1 MNNIISLFI
10 YFRAF
15 LTFALLGPILLI
27 VVFLYPPL
35 LYRLIVP
42 FCKVMIFMFG
52 CTIKTKGKFPENE
65 CFVIMA
71 NHASFL
77 DVFAI
82 PTVFKGRFSAVAA
95 AFNFKIPLYSIFL
108 KKLKVVPINRLNKEQ
123 AIAGINLAE
132 KVLKE
137 GYHIVIL
144 PEGTRTRTGAL
155 GKFKKGGFHLAKNA
169 NVRILPVFTN
179 GLYKIKP
186 KNRWTINPGMIEINI
201 GDPLETNNKNIEEL
215 LKETEELFLSFK
227 N

>member
-10 YFRAF
+10 YFRAL
-15 LTFALLGPILLI
+15 LTFVLFGPILLI
-27 VVFLYPPL
+27 VVFLFPRF
-35 LYRLIVP
+35 LYRLIGP
-42 FCKVMIFMFG
+42 FCKLMIFMFG

-82 PTVFKGRFSAVAA
+82 PTVFKGKFSAVAA
-95 AFNFKIPLYSIFL
+95 SFNFKIPLYSLFL
-108 KKLKVVPINRLNKEQ
+108 KKLKVIPIKRLNKEQ
-123 AIAGINLAE
+123 AIAGINMAE

-144 PEGTRTRTGAL
+144 PEGTRTLTGTI

-169 NVRILPVFTN
+169 KARILPVFTN
-179 GLYKIKP
+179 GLYDIKP
-186 KNRWTINPGMIEINI
+186 KNRWTINPGRIEINI
-201 GDPLETNNKNIEEL
+201 GDPLETSNKNIEEL
-215 LKETEELFLSFK
+215 LKETEELFSSFK

>member
-1 MNNIISLFI
+1 
-10 YFRAF
+10 
-15 LTFALLGPILLI
+15 
-27 VVFLYPPL
+27 
-35 LYRLIVP
+35 
-42 FCKVMIFMFG
+42 MIFMFG

-95 AFNFKIPLYSIFL
+95 AFSFKIPLYSIFL

-123 AIAGINLAE
+123 AIAGINMAE

-144 PEGTRTRTGAL
+144 PEGTRTITGDL

-169 NVRILPVFTN
+169 NARILPVFTN

-186 KNRWTINPGMIEINI
+186 KNRWTINPGIIKINI
-201 GDPLETNNKNIEEL
+201 GAPLETSNKNIEEL